1 MSVLDVDVIP
11 VCLECAFVCVFPWH
25 ITLFT
30 NLYSDSTVSISL
42 SLIFFFFFFIIINSP
57 LACEMVFF
65 ASYLS
70 M

>member
-30 NLYSDSTVSISL
+30 NLYSGSTVSISL
-42 SLIFFFFFFIIINSP
+42 SLIFTDLP
-57 LACEMVFF
+57 LACEMVSF